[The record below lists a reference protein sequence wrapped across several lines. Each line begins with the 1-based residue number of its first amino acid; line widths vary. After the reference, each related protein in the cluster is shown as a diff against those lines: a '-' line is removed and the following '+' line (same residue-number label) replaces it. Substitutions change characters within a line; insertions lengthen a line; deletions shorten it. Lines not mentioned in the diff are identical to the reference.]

1 MHVKLNTYS
10 KFIDVCKSEQ
20 NPNTHIQRTQCAF
33 QRGKTAQL
41 VTVQTHNMQI
51 HSHTKEAQEGKVN
64 SSDGQGPE
72 LRGAFTEKTIRR
84 MTDGHMS
91 ARCQSSAVVCRGLST
106 GLEIRLSQLQVTH
119 QHTYAQNTPWLD
131 FLWNNQSMRVR
142 RIWREGR
149 WAEGERERGERNVG
163 FEGQMTVGGGVEGLW
178 RGKEKPEFAS

>member
-20 NPNTHIQRTQCAF
+20 NPNTHIQRRQCVSAL

-51 HSHTKEAQEGKVN
+51 HSHKRGTGRQGK
-64 SSDGQGPE
+64 QLRRRGPGAS
-72 LRGAFTEKTIRR
+72 RGAFTEKTIRR

-91 ARCQSSAVVCRGLST
+91 ARCQSSALVCRGLST

-119 QHTYAQNTPWLD
+119 QHTYAQNTP
-131 FLWNNQSMRVR
+131 
-142 RIWREGR
+142 
-149 WAEGERERGERNVG
+149 
-163 FEGQMTVGGGVEGLW
+163 
-178 RGKEKPEFAS
+178 